1 MYEAALYSFNYKLW
15 KVARSS
21 SKIDYVKQDYATVR
35 VILFN
40 KQMIVKQ

>member
-21 SKIDYVKQDYATVR
+21 SKIDYVKQDMLQLESYYS
-35 VILFN
+35 IN
-40 KQMIVKQ
+40 K